1 MTEPNGTEPGAIPDP
16 YAILEAFIDGERV
29 DREALKA
36 ALEDPAGRDC
46 LMDLLALRDAVGA
59 MGPKSWSAIN
69 RPSPAA
75 RRVRWAAAAA
85 LLACSI
91 SAGYLAGMRTVE
103 ARTTQRN
110 VAAVVNLT
118 GAPTAP
124 APTKVITL
132 RPGVNWSDS
141 KGEQ

>member
-1 MTEPNGTEPGAIPDP
+1 MTEPNGTETLGIPEP

-36 ALEDPAGRDC
+36 ALADPGGRDC
-46 LMDLLALRDAVGA
+46 LMDLLALRDAVGR
-59 MGPKSWSAIN
+59 MGPSTWSAIT
-69 RPSPAA
+69 RTPPAT
-75 RRVRWAAAAA
+75 RRFRWAAAAA
-85 LLACSI
+85 LLVCSI
-91 SAGYLAGMRTVE
+91 GAGYLAGTRAVE
-103 ARTTQRN
+103 ARATN

-118 GAPTAP
+118 AAPAAP

-132 RPGVNWSDS
+132 RPGVDWTDS

>member
-1 MTEPNGTEPGAIPDP
+1 MTEPNATDRVEIPE
-16 YAILEAFIDGERV
+16 AHSILEAFIDGERV

-59 MGPKSWSAIN
+59 MGPKTWSAIN

-85 LLACSI
+85 LLAGSV
-91 SAGYLAGMRTVE
+91 SVGYLAGQRTVE
-103 ARTTQRN
+103 GRTIQRN

-118 GAPTAP
+118 GAPPAP

-132 RPGVNWSDS
+132 RPGVNWTDS